1 MRQRMRDWGLL
12 LAGVALGCA
21 APATGAPACWSEADM
36 DAAKVRDL
44 QSRLM
49 VATLRCQGAGFDIT
63 AAYNRFV
70 VANRATLQGVNGVL
84 MTSFRS
90 GFGDDAQVEYDRY
103 ATALANAYGG
113 DATNRSICA
122 NAERLAG
129 AAAAAGGS
137 LARLVALH
145 SRVGLP
151 PPRPGG
157 ACAAPPAPELPR
169 RAPGR
174 SAAEPRPAA
183 DQGRLGWLVLDN
195 SPSEADP
202 PR

>member
-1 MRQRMRDWGLL
+1 MRKRVRDWGLL
-12 LAGVALGCA
+12 AGLALSCA
-21 APATGAPACWSEADM
+21 TPAQGGPACWSEADM

-90 GFGDDAQVEYDRY
+90 GFGEGAQVEYDRY

-113 DATNRSICA
+113 NPTNRGVCA
-122 NAERLAG
+122 NAERLANEAAG
-129 AAAAAGGS
+129 AAGS

-157 ACAAPPAPELPR
+157 VCASPAVASRPTEPRGAAAERPPPADQ
-169 RAPGR
+169 
-174 SAAEPRPAA
+174 RP
-183 DQGRLGWLVLDN
+183 LGWLVLDT
-195 SPSEADP
+195 PSGEADP

>member
-1 MRQRMRDWGLL
+1 MRKRMRDWGLL
-12 LAGVALGCA
+12 AGLVLVCA
-21 APATGAPACWSEADM
+21 APAQGEPACWSEADM

-90 GFGDDAQVEYDRY
+90 GFGDGAQVQYDRY

-113 DATNRSICA
+113 DATNRSICG
-122 NAERLAG
+122 NAERLADE
-129 AAAAAGGS
+129 AAAARGS
-137 LARLVALH
+137 LARLLALH

-151 PPRPGG
+151 PPRPGA
-157 ACAAPPAPELPR
+157 ACSAPALGQRSAEPR
-169 RAPGR
+169 RATTDLR
-174 SAAEPRPAA
+174 
-183 DQGRLGWLVLDN
+183 QGRDQRPLGWLVLDN
-195 SPSEADP
+195 PSTEAVA

>member
-1 MRQRMRDWGLL
+1 MRNRVRDWGLL
-12 LAGVALGCA
+12 TGLALSCA
-21 APATGAPACWSEADM
+21 APAQAAPACWSEADM

-84 MTSFRS
+84 MASFRS
-90 GFGDDAQVEYDRY
+90 GFGDGAQVEYDRY

-113 DATNRSICA
+113 DPTNRSVCA

-129 AAAAAGGS
+129 EAAAAAGS

-145 SRVGLP
+145 SRMGLP

-157 ACAAPPAPELPR
+157 ACSASALEPRRTDTR
-169 RAPGR
+169 RAP
-174 SAAEPRPAA
+174 AELRPAA
-183 DQGRLGWLVLDN
+183 DQRPLGWLVLDN
-195 SPSEADP
+195 PSNGADP